1 MAEAEQFIK
10 LINSNGWIGLLAAVL
25 FILGKSLAP
34 AAGKLWEYFVSWI
47 NPVRAEAR
55 RIARNEEA
63 AQHEERQ
70 IQNMERKRQLE
81 RQYDD
86 RLLNA
91 FERNITVNTENVM
104 TLRAIQ
110 SELRSSREDLEDV
123 KMDVAGI
130 YEITKHPR
138 PSRQKRAAGTQPNQP
153 IPTIPKLEDDH
164 DRNRSVR

>member
-1 MAEAEQFIK
+1 MAEAEQALKLVNENGIVGILLVILFLLIK
-10 LINSNGWIGLLAAVL
+10 PA
-25 FILGKSLAP
+25 AP
-34 AAGKLWEYFVSWI
+34 AVAKVWEYFVSWV

-63 AQHEERQ
+63 AQQEERR
-70 IQNMERKRQLE
+70 IQNLERKRQLE

-123 KMDVAGI
+123 KLDVAGI
-130 YEITKHPR
+130 YEITKHPQ
-138 PSRQKRAAGTQPNQP
+138 PSRQKRAAGTQPNRL
-153 IPTIPKLEDDH
+153 IPKLEDDH